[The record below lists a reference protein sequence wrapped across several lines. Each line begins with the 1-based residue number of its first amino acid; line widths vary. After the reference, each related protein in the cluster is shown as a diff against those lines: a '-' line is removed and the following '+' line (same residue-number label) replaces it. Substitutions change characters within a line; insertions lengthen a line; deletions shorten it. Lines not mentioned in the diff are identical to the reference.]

1 MPMERRP
8 YQEPQTSMERH
19 VAELVE
25 HLRNGTDNRAGFAE
39 KVEAALRH
47 AFWLEKLC
55 AEQRL
60 EIDNL
65 YKNVLP
71 GMPHIKAMAE
81 RFDTRD
87 PDPRAGPSPMA
98 GCLSFD
104 WVMEAIRWRGVW
116 NGFDVKDAETE
127 RKVRAR
133 TYRQLMRLVRKEF
146 ERTFKINMDRLRAV
160 S

>member
-1 MPMERRP
+1 
-8 YQEPQTSMERH
+8 MERH
-19 VAELVE
+19 VAELVA
-25 HLRNGTDNRAGFAE
+25 HLRDGTDTLTGFAE
-39 KVEAALRH
+39 KTEAALRH
-47 AFWLEKLC
+47 AFWLENIC

-71 GMPHIKAMAE
+71 GMPHVKAMASLV
-81 RFDTRD
+81 DTRD
-87 PDPRAGPSPMA
+87 PDPRAGPSPLS

-104 WVMEAIRWRGVW
+104 WELQAVRWRGVW
-116 NGFDVKDAETE
+116 NGFDAKDAETE
-127 RKVRAR
+127 KKVRTR

-146 ERTFKINMDRLRAV
+146 ERTFKINMNRLRAV